1 MFGSGL
7 NGMYAYPKSVGL
19 LAGLK
24 KINWGSFLSNTQ
36 KTLNIVNQTIPLVYQ
51 VKPLVNN
58 AKTVFKIIGA
68 VKSDNDNTSKTEN
81 TVQNNVNNT
90 NNTTNNTSNNTSSNI
105 SNYRN
110 DNQPNFF
117 I

>member
-7 NGMYAYPKSVGL
+7 NGMYDYPKSVGL

-68 VKSDNDNTSKTEN
+68 VKSDNDNPSKTEN
-81 TVQNNVNNT
+81 TVQNNL

>member
-7 NGMYAYPKSVGL
+7 NGMYAYPKSIGL

-24 KINWGSFLSNTQ
+24 KINWGGFLSNTQ
-36 KTLNIVNQTIPLVYQ
+36 KTLNIVNQTIPLIYQ

-68 VKSDNDNTSKTEN
+68 VKDDNTTSKAEN
-81 TVQNNVNNT
+81 TVQNNVNNI
-90 NNTTNNTSNNTSSNI
+90 NDTTNNTSNNTSNNI
-105 SNYRN
+105 FNYRN

>member
-24 KINWGSFLSNTQ
+24 KINWGCFLSNTQ

-90 NNTTNNTSNNTSSNI
+90 TNNTSNNTSSNI

>member
-68 VKSDNDNTSKTEN
+68 VKDDNTTSKAESI
-81 TVQNNVNNT
+81 VQNNVNNA
-90 NNTTNNTSNNTSSNI
+90 NNNISNNTANNI
-105 SNYRN
+105 SNYKN

>member
-68 VKSDNDNTSKTEN
+68 VKDDNTTSKTEN
-81 TVQNNVNNT
+81 IVQNNVNNA
-90 NNTTNNTSNNTSSNI
+90 NNTTNNTSNNTSNNI
-105 SNYRN
+105 SNHRN